1 MAASPI
7 IASDPKLLQVPDAE
21 LKTRLHRSP
30 NWDHHLDWLEAI
42 RERKEAVTNAET
54 GHRSNSACL
63 VSWIGMKLARP
74 LKWDPEKEQFNDDEA
89 NRMLHRPERE
99 PYGAFNAA
107 RKAGF
112 TKFKSLPG
120 SHARVCV

>member
-1 MAASPI
+1 M
-7 IASDPKLLQVPDAE
+7 
-21 LKTRLHRSP
+21 
-30 NWDHHLDWLEAI
+30 
-42 RERKEAVTNAET
+42 RERKEAVTNAES
-54 GHRSNSACL
+54 GHRSCTVCL

-74 LKWDPEKEQFNDDEA
+74 LKWDSEKEQFNDEEA
-89 NRMLHRPERE
+89 NRMLHRPERD

-120 SHARVCV
+120 SVA